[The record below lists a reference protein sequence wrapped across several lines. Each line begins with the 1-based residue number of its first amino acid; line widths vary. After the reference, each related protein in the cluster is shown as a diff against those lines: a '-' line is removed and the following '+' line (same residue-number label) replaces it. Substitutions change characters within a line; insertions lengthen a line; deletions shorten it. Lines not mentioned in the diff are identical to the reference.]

1 MKAWRCAKAGG
12 TEDLALVDVPDPV
25 PGKDEVLVRLAA
37 GALNFS
43 DLLMVS
49 GTYQVRP
56 TPPFIPGQEIAG
68 VVAEDAGPFR
78 KGERIASKVLWGGFA
93 EVVAVRQD
101 MAIRLPAQVSFS
113 EGASLPVVWP
123 TAWIALHDRARV
135 RPGETVLV
143 HAGAGGVGAAAV
155 QLACAAGARVV
166 ATAGG
171 ADKVALCRDL
181 GAEAAYDYR
190 AGPWLEA
197 FLAHTGGR
205 GADVIVDPVG
215 GEVADLSMKALAR
228 NGRFLIVGFSSGT
241 IPAIRANRLL
251 LKNASALGVYWSH
264 DRDGPLIERAIA
276 EILALKAQGSVR
288 FLVGREYAFAD
299 LPLALKEL
307 ADRHS
312 VGKSI
317 LRMETA

>member
-1 MKAWRCAKAGG
+1 MKAWRSAKAGG
-12 TEDLALVDVPDPV
+12 LDDLALVDLPVPI

-68 VVAEDAGPFR
+68 VVAEDAGSFR
-78 KGERIASKVLWGGFA
+78 KGDRVASKVLWGGFA
-93 EVVAVRQD
+93 EFVAVRQD
-101 MAIRLPAQVSFS
+101 MAVRLPESLSFA
-113 EGASLPVVWP
+113 EGACLPVTWP
-123 TAWIALHDRARV
+123 TAWIALHDRARLQA
-135 RPGETVLV
+135 GETVLV

-155 QLACAAGARVV
+155 QLARAAGARVL

-171 ADKVALCRDL
+171 PDKVALCREL
-181 GAEAAYDYR
+181 GAEAAFDYR
-190 AGPWLEA
+190 AGPWLDP

-205 GADVIVDPVG
+205 GADVVVDPVG

-228 NGRFLIVGFSSGT
+228 NGRFLIVGFSSGA
-241 IPAIRANRLL
+241 IPSIRANRLL

-264 DRDGPLIERAIA
+264 DVDGPLIERAIG
-276 EILALKAQGSVR
+276 EVLTLKADGRLR
-288 FLVGREYAFAD
+288 FLVGREYPFAD
-299 LPLALKEL
+299 LPLALREL
-307 ADRHS
+307 AGRRS

-317 LRMETA
+317 LRTELA

>member
-1 MKAWRCAKAGG
+1 MKAWRSAKAGG
-12 TEDLALVDVPDPV
+12 LDDLALVDLPAPI

-68 VVAEDAGPFR
+68 VVAEDAGSFR
-78 KGERIASKVLWGGFA
+78 KGDRVASKVLWGGFA
-93 EVVAVRQD
+93 EFVAVRQD
-101 MAIRLPAQVSFS
+101 MAVRLPESLSFA
-113 EGASLPVVWP
+113 EGACLPVTWP
-123 TAWIALHDRARV
+123 TAWIALHDRARLQA
-135 RPGETVLV
+135 GETVLV

-155 QLACAAGARVV
+155 QLARAAGARVL

-171 ADKVALCRDL
+171 PDKVALCREL
-181 GAEAAYDYR
+181 GAEAAFDYR
-190 AGPWLEA
+190 AGPWLDP

-205 GADVIVDPVG
+205 GADVVVDPVG

-228 NGRFLIVGFSSGT
+228 NGRFLIVGFSSGA
-241 IPAIRANRLL
+241 IPSIRANRLL

-264 DRDGPLIERAIA
+264 DVDGPLIERAIG
-276 EILALKAQGSVR
+276 EVLTLKADGRLR
-288 FLVGREYAFAD
+288 FLVGREYPFAD
-299 LPLALKEL
+299 LPLALREL
-307 ADRHS
+307 AGRRS

-317 LRMETA
+317 LRTELA